1 MTPCFYRCRKEQ
13 YFVVTSQAFWFP
25 KIKAYLMVNVGMT
38 DLKVDGEWS
47 VGELGMPL
55 VKSQ

>member
-1 MTPCFYRCRKEQ
+1 M
-13 YFVVTSQAFWFP
+13 VTSQAFWFP